1 MSTFDT
7 TKWYKHQTR
16 TNLYRPLVTE
26 PDGSDIL
33 PVVDRLGNYDI
44 VDADNLTLIPERHTV
59 ELRVPKAGEFF
70 VDSYGQVDMAAHDYE
85 GERLVLVDF
94 DEVAA

>member
-26 PDGSDIL
+26 PDGGGIL
-33 PVVDRLGNYDI
+33 PVATRNGSYCV
-44 VDADNLTLIPERHTV
+44 VTASNLTLIPERFTV
-59 ELRVPKAGEFF
+59 ELRLPKAGEFF

-85 GERLVLVDF
+85 GERLVIVD
-94 DEVAA
+94 DEVTA